1 MGLLEKGGI
10 GVTIKGKFNV
20 VLSDATAQ
28 NGKNAVP
35 LHRFTTCGSIHY
47 FHLIDSGNKCKCIF
61 FQIVLL
67 LHAHVRRTARV
78 RAGYHQYPRTNI
90 CAQRKMQEKSTY
102 KNVN

>member
-67 LHAHVRRTARV
+67 LHAHVPSVPTNQYMRTKKN
-78 RAGYHQYPRTNI
+78 AGKKHL
-90 CAQRKMQEKSTY
+90 
-102 KNVN
+102 